1 MKRKNKKKYYR
12 ACLVTL
18 IIMFINIDQMFH
30 PIKLLKHVLVTNQD
44 DTPSVDFY
52 TARIQGMNTLED
64 AMRITVTFLFY

>member
-1 MKRKNKKKYYR
+1 
-12 ACLVTL
+12 
-18 IIMFINIDQMFH
+18 MFINIDQMFH